1 MKRDLA
7 TSLGWLIQQARKRRG
22 WTVSEL
28 ASASGVDFLAVKAVE
43 EEGNLDRETLL
54 RVSEALRDDVESGR
68 DSFPCLRIEGGVTL
82 SGTIEVKASKNASV
96 ALLCASLLNRGRTTI
111 RNIAQIEEVSR
122 IIEVLASIGVQVSWD
137 SKARD
142 VTLVPPNQLSL
153 ETMNVEAAR
162 RTRLR
167 RPAPTSLH
175 N

>member
-68 DSFPCLRIEGGVTL
+68 DSFPCLRIEGGATL

-111 RNIAQIEEVSR
+111 RKKRQIVDVQTGKGHRVDLVDGCSEFGWVSR
-122 IIEVLASIGVQVSWD
+122 KIHQASLTVY
-137 SKARD
+137 
-142 VTLVPPNQLSL
+142 
-153 ETMNVEAAR
+153 R
-162 RTRLR
+162 RVFSGSITFKTHLR
-167 RPAPTSLH
+167 QDRQFYL
-175 N
+175 